1 MLVMFDFAVV
11 QLRYIKAAM
20 DLIPNFRPDGKS
32 PAMVQAV
39 IDGTLSVRE
48 VYVTTLNALT
58 GARATRRTSIETL
71 HDWCVAF
78 TAQGASRFRKDKAI
92 KERFERLP
100 VQDKTFQETMVRAD
114 AIVAL
119 WSGLPL
125 VSQPSGP
132 AAAFTFGMGT
142 DDVTLA
148 EFTAL
153 RAAARAADEA
163 IPVTDQTYQS
173 AEATMHLTL
182 ADMEDFA
189 TAALSQGRSQF
200 PEGSPQREIIEAVPE
215 SPSQSAPGK
224 AVISSALVTTPGT
237 VHLVYSAPGAT
248 TYDVLHRLAGETTWV
263 PLAEDIIEK
272 EFDATGLA
280 AGVHEFAVL
289 PHNSRGN
296 GEQSDTAQVTV

>member
-11 QLRYIKAAM
+11 QLRYFKAAM

-32 PAMVQAV
+32 PAMVESV
-39 IDGTLSVRE
+39 INGTVSVRE
-48 VYVTTLNALT
+48 VYVTTLNAIT

-78 TAQGASRFRKDKAI
+78 TAQGASRFRKDKTI

-100 VQDKTFQETMVRAD
+100 IQDRTFQETMVRAD

-119 WSGLPL
+119 WAGLPL
-125 VSQPSGP
+125 VNQPSGP
-132 AAAFTFGMGT
+132 AAAFTFGVGT

-148 EFTAL
+148 EFTTL

-163 IPVTDQTYQS
+163 IPVTDQAFQS
-173 AEATMHLTL
+173 AEATVHLTL
-182 ADMEDFA
+182 ADMEDFVS
-189 TAALSQGRSQF
+189 AAFLLGRSQF

-215 SPSQSAPGK
+215 TPSQSAPGK
-224 AVISSALVTTPGT
+224 AVISSAAVTSPGT

-248 TYDVLHRLAGETTWV
+248 TFDVFHRLAGETTWV
-263 PLAEDIIEK
+263 MLADDIIEK

-280 AGVHEFAVL
+280 AGVHEFAVTGR
-289 PHNSRGN
+289 NSRGN
-296 GEQSDTAQVTV
+296 GDQSDTASVTV